1 MTEAGKPPVLPK
13 KRSAAPWVVIGL
25 VVLGAGAWFG
35 LDMGKGEQQ
44 PAAQEAQVAT
54 PSATSVASVAPQPEH
69 APPPP
74 PPPEEEP
81 ETTTEPGEQQA
92 QAAASAARQPTKSAC
107 ASPCEG
113 EANSAFKAALRSRA
127 QLAQGCYMA
136 ALRQNEMLQG
146 KLTVALRVAPSGR
159 ACSVAITNDSL
170 GSATVNACIKKR
182 FLDASYPAPR
192 GGCVDAAVP
201 LNMVSKQ

>member
-1 MTEAGKPPVLPK
+1 MTETGMPPVVPK
-13 KRSAAPWVVIGL
+13 KRSAAPWVVVGL

-35 LDMGKGEQQ
+35 LGMGKGEQE
-44 PAAQEAQVAT
+44 PAAQEVQVAT
-54 PSATSVASVAPQPEH
+54 PGAASVASVAPQPEH

-74 PPPEEEP
+74 PPPEEP
-81 ETTTEPGEQQA
+81 ETTEPSEQQA
-92 QAAASAARQPTKSAC
+92 QAAASAARPATKSAC
-107 ASPCEG
+107 SSPCEG

-182 FLDASYPAPR
+182 FQDASYPPPR